1 MARDS
6 RSYRSPET
14 TETLVISFNSISAF
28 PLDTMPNY
36 PPVNFLHDK
45 LIQASQKQLTGRLE
59 VQSGRGKGWEL
70 YFCVGYLSWVSGDW
84 HRIRRFRR
92 QLKAQKVKI
101 DWNLLSLRDNDEMF
115 PWDFQAIQ
123 FLKKRGVLTEKQVF
137 EIVDAI
143 AIEVF
148 FDILLSGMNSDLS
161 YTTNLQEDT
170 LLFLKMPSF
179 KLSIKSIF
187 AKVEKQID
195 TWIRSGLSS
204 ISPNDAPVIKHPK
217 SSIDSSNKLYQKIAS
232 KINGKRTLRELS
244 QGFKTDAFK
253 LANFMTPYIRK
264 GWIEIIEVPDI
275 SYKSI
280 PTSQLPK
287 SQTPEIPLI
296 VCIDDSIQT
305 IKTIEPIV
313 KAAGYRFLAIQD
325 SLKAVLTLIETK
337 PDLIFLDL
345 VMPVANGYEICTQL
359 RRISQ
364 FSKTPIIILTSNK
377 GTIPRMRASAAKATG
392 FMSKP
397 IYPQKVLAVI
407 RKYLGKSERT

>member
-1 MARDS
+1 
-6 RSYRSPET
+6 
-14 TETLVISFNSISAF
+14 
-28 PLDTMPNY
+28 MPHY

-101 DWNLLSLRDNDEMF
+101 DWNLLSGRDNDDMF

-123 FLKKRGVLTEKQVF
+123 LLKKRGIITEKQVF
-137 EIVDAI
+137 EIVDSI

-148 FDILLSGMNSDLS
+148 FDILLSGINSDLS

-187 AKVEKQID
+187 SKVEKQID
-195 TWIRSGLSS
+195 TWIKSDLAS
-204 ISPNDAPVIKHPK
+204 ISPNDAPLIKHSK
-217 SSIDSSNKLYQKIAS
+217 SSIESTNKLYQKIAA
-232 KINGKRTLRELS
+232 KMNGKRTLREIS
-244 QGFKTDAFK
+244 QGFKTDTFK
-253 LANFMTPYIRK
+253 LTNFITPYIRK

-275 SYKSI
+275 SYQSI
-280 PTSQLPK
+280 PRSKLK
-287 SQTPEIPLI
+287 VSKIPEIPLI
-296 VCIDDSIQT
+296 ACIDDSIGT

-313 KAAGYRFLAIQD
+313 KTAGYRFLAIQD

-364 FSKTPIIILTSNK
+364 FSKTPIIILTSSK
-377 GTIPRMRASAAKATG
+377 GTIPRMRATAAKASG
-392 FMSKP
+392 FLSKP
-397 IYPQKVLAVI
+397 IHPQKVLAVI
-407 RKYLGKSERT
+407 RKYLGKLDRP